1 MNQNTQNHSFEQ
13 QVAQAADLL
22 KALSNT
28 HRLQILCLLAEHQE
42 LNVGQILAHSSLS
55 QSALSQ
61 HLAKMRDEGMIGF
74 RREGQT
80 LFYSIYDQR
89 VIQLLDT
96 LKEMFCA

>member
-1 MNQNTQNHSFEQ
+1 MNQEPSFEEKI
-13 QVAQAADLL
+13 VQASDLL
-22 KALSNT
+22 KAVSNP
-28 HRLQILCLLAEHQE
+28 HRLQILCLLAQHQE

-80 LFYSIYDQR
+80 LFYSIADER
-89 VIQLLDT
+89 VIRLLDT